1 LKKQHGGGAVKERKL
16 SDLNPGEMGIIIKV
30 TGNPSLR
37 RRLLDMGL
45 VKGATIK
52 VVRRAPLGDP
62 IEILVKGYN
71 LSLRREECSNVYV
84 STK

>member
-1 LKKQHGGGAVKERKL
+1 VKERKL
-16 SDLNPGEMGIIIKV
+16 RDLKPGEMGIIIKV
-30 TGNPSLR
+30 TGNPSIR

>member
-1 LKKQHGGGAVKERKL
+1 
-16 SDLNPGEMGIIIKV
+16 MGIIIKV